1 MQNRAQTAP
10 PPSKKPRLVI
20 ADSLGTPS
28 SSPSS
33 SPQGTVQCSSPS
45 SLSSSFLD
53 PHFEARPLPDQE
65 RFGFVSENG
74 CLLTYG
80 SETLRFKDVNWM
92 KEYCRMRPSLFRVIR
107 SKKKKEMDCL
117 ILQCVLASGKTQC
130 ATRRTLVQID
140 ALSWRLTQQGKC
152 THRPLSKSDIEQ
164 EDIQFTLPM
173 CLKESLA
180 KFNEL
185 KSQRLLLAVKA
196 FDPPYSDHL
205 DEKAIINHVHRQKAL
220 RLTGDIQGKV
230 SRTVISVLQSFLWTV
245 PLADDFIPHM
255 NDRKHTIIRVS
266 QEVIAPENFQLI
278 LSTPTLL
285 LNAYLQWQISNGVGL
300 ANIDQTELPVI
311 ERFPGILVGTEA
323 PLHQMRPLA
332 IAITTKSDLPAYRSI
347 MLKIKHAVEL
357 YCNEYRHKTEDEK
370 TDSHDEIKGL
380 ASPQME
386 PPLLQQPVYPSFST
400 SSSSSS
406 SFLTSSAAMDPPSSS
421 SDFSHLFPLSRAFW
435 RLKKVLERRRLSW
448 RMTGTGNPHMEKQTA
463 HWHPMKDSKHLIHAG
478 S

>member
-1 MQNRAQTAP
+1 
-10 PPSKKPRLVI
+10 
-20 ADSLGTPS
+20 
-28 SSPSS
+28 
-33 SPQGTVQCSSPS
+33 
-45 SLSSSFLD
+45 
-53 PHFEARPLPDQE
+53 
-65 RFGFVSENG
+65 
-74 CLLTYG
+74 
-80 SETLRFKDVNWM
+80 
-92 KEYCRMRPSLFRVIR
+92 MRPSLFRVIR

-130 ATRRTLVQID
+130 GTRRTLVQID

-245 PLADDFIPHM
+245 PLADDFLPHM

-435 RLKKVLERRRLSW
+435 RLKKVLEHEDEKEEVVVEDDWHWKPTYGKADSALASYEGLEAIDTRRILMCYYHVQQLPDQWRRDGRLPVDV
-448 RMTGTGNPHMEKQTA
+448 G
-463 HWHPMKDSKHLIHAG
+463 
-478 S
+478 